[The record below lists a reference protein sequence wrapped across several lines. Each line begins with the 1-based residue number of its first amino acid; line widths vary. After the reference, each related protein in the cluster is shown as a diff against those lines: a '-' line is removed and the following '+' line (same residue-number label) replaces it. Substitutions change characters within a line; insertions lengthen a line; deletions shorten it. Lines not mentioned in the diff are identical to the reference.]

1 MTKAFPKDFL
11 WGGATAANQFEGGW
25 NLDGR
30 GPATSDTARAVAS
43 EERKTMGGEFTTP
56 MNQERL
62 DFALNDKEGLYPKR
76 WGSDFYHR
84 YKEDIALYAEMGF
97 KTFRLSIAW
106 SRIFPNGDE
115 EQPNE
120 AGLAFY
126 DKVFDELKKYGIEPL
141 VTLSHYEFPIGL
153 VKKYGGWKNR
163 QVIDCFVH
171 YAETVFKRYQNKV
184 KYWLT
189 FNEIN
194 IIGMTGYLS
203 GGLLFEDGKL
213 HLQDMYQAA
222 HHQFLASTLATK
234 LAHEI
239 NPDFKVGCMLARMQ
253 AYPATCNPED
263 VMEEIKKDHENLFFS
278 DVQVRGKYPSY
289 AKRFFREN
297 HIQLEIAD
305 GDLEILERYPVD
317 FMSFSYYMSSIAR
330 KQKSDQETGGN
341 LILSEPNPYLEA
353 SDWGWQIDPV
363 GLRITLNNL
372 YDRYQVPL
380 MVVENGLGALDKVE
394 ADGFVHDD
402 YRISYLKSH
411 VQQMYEAIEDE
422 VDLIGYIWWGC
433 TDLVSASTS
442 EMSKRYGFVYVDADD
457 QGNGSFDRLR
467 KDSFY
472 FYKELIASQ
481 GANVLN
487 DWGGRNEEVL
497 PFEALPNPL

>member
-1 MTKAFPKDFL
+1 MTKQFPEGFL
-11 WGGATAANQFEGGW
+11 WGGATAANQFEGAW
-25 NLDGR
+25 NVDGR
-30 GPATSDTARAVAS
+30 GPATSDTARAVAP
-43 EERKTMGGEFTTP
+43 EERKSMGSEFNSP
-56 MNQERL
+56 MTRAKL
-62 DFALNDKEGLYPKR
+62 DAALNDKEGLYPKR

-106 SRIFPNGDE
+106 SRIFPNGDDAT
-115 EQPNE
+115 PNE

-126 DKVFDELKKYGIEPL
+126 DKVFDELNKYGIEPL
-141 VTLSHYEFPIGL
+141 VTLSHYEFPIHL
-153 VKKYGGWKNR
+153 VTEYGGWKNR
-163 QVIDCFVH
+163 KVIDFFVR
-171 YAETVFKRYQNKV
+171 YAETVFNRYKDKV

-189 FNEIN
+189 FNE

-213 HLQDMYQAA
+213 NLQDMYQAA
-222 HHQFLASTLATK
+222 HHQFVASSLATK
-234 LAHEI
+234 IGHEI
-239 NPDFKVGCMLARMQ
+239 NPDFKIGCMLARMQ

-278 DVQVRGKYPSY
+278 DVQVRGKYPAY
-289 AKRFFREN
+289 AKRFFKEN
-297 HIQLEIAD
+297 NIELEIAD
-305 GDLEILERYPVD
+305 GDLEILEKYPVD

-330 KQKSDQETGGN
+330 KQKTGDQTAGN

-380 MVVENGLGALDKVE
+380 MVVENGLGALDTVE
-394 ADGFVHDD
+394 EDGSIHDQ
-402 YRISYLKSH
+402 YRIDYLQSH
-411 VQQMYEAIEDE
+411 VKQMYEAIEDG
-422 VDLIGYIWWGC
+422 VDLMGYTWWGC

-457 QGNGSFDRLR
+457 QGNGSFDRSR
-467 KDSFY
+467 KDSFF
-472 FYKELIASQ
+472 FYKDLIATR
-481 GANVLN
+481 GANILN
-487 DWGGRNEEVL
+487 D
-497 PFEALPNPL
+497 

>member
-1 MTKAFPKDFL
+1 MTKQFPEGFL
-11 WGGATAANQFEGGW
+11 WGGATAANQFEGAW
-25 NLDGR
+25 DADGR
-30 GPATSDTARAVAS
+30 GPATSDTSRAVAP
-43 EERKTMGGEFTTP
+43 EERKTMGSEFTTP
-56 MNQERL
+56 MNQKRL

-106 SRIFPNGDE
+106 SRIFPKGDE
-115 EQPNE
+115 KEPNE

-126 DKVFDELKKYGIEPL
+126 DKVFDELNKYGIEPL
-141 VTLSHYEFPIGL
+141 VTLSHYEFPIHL
-153 VKKYGGWKNR
+153 VKEYGGWKNR
-163 QVIDCFVH
+163 KVIDFFVH
-171 YAETVFKRYQNKV
+171 YAETVFKRYKDKV

-222 HHQFLASTLATK
+222 HHQFIASALATK
-234 LAHEI
+234 AAHEI
-239 NPDFKVGCMLARMQ
+239 NPDVKVGCMLARMQ
-253 AYPATCNPED
+253 AYPATCNPDD
-263 VMEEIKKDHENLFFS
+263 VMEEVRKDHENLFFS

-289 AKRFFREN
+289 AKRFFKEN
-297 HIQLEIAD
+297 HIQLDIAE
-305 GDLEILERYPVD
+305 GDLEILEKFPVD
-317 FMSFSYYMSSIAR
+317 FMSFSYYMSSLAR
-330 KQKSDQETGGN
+330 KEVGKAATAGN
-341 LILSEPNPYLEA
+341 LMLSEPNPYLKA

-372 YDRYQVPL
+372 YDRYQIPL

-394 ADGFVHDD
+394 EDGSIHDQ
-402 YRISYLKSH
+402 YRIDYLKSH
-411 VQQMYEAIEDE
+411 VEQMYEAIEDG
-422 VDLIGYIWWGC
+422 VDLMGYTWWGC

-457 QGNGSFDRLR
+457 KGQGTFNRSR

-472 FYKELIASQ
+472 YYKELIASN

-487 DWGGRNEEVL
+487 K
-497 PFEALPNPL
+497 